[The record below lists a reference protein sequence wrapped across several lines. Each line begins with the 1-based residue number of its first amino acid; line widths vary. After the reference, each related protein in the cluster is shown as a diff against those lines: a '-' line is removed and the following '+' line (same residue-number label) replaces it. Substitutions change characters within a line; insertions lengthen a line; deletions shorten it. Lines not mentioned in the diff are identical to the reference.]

1 MANARIVS
9 SSKWK
14 ELICNDE
21 IQMLGT
27 ASAKRNARV
36 KDTLIFCTLSLWFLS
51 FKKPIKQHL
60 RNYSTFPHQQV
71 PTLLLSVDQPW
82 HLLLQ
87 ICGSCCKRKHP
98 HAQKP
103 MRVGSQFQSPSCWGD
118 KQITNPNLPLPYDL
132 PNHQFSGANMFVFSL
147 GKLDTLWYLL
157 PGC

>member
-51 FKKPIKQHL
+51 FKKPITHNIWETTQPSHINRSQLCFCQWTNHGIFCFKFVEVAASATIRTP
-60 RNYSTFPHQQV
+60 RNQWES
-71 PTLLLSVDQPW
+71 D
-82 HLLLQ
+82 
-87 ICGSCCKRKHP
+87 
-98 HAQKP
+98 
-103 MRVGSQFQSPSCWGD
+103 PSSNLPRGD